1 MSQGWVVSITKLAV
15 LYEEQKAVET
25 AIDWYEKSVE
35 NFARFQNPNLPV
47 AQESLDR
54 VQQLLKKA

>member
-1 MSQGWVVSITKLAV
+1 V
-15 LYEEQKAVET
+15 LYEEQKAFET